1 MLILAE
7 LQFQQALSL
16 EGSRHSEPWIYH
28 FMLAKISYKL
38 KKPASV
44 ILEHFVKVITTI
56 QPKSLL
62 HNNMYGP
69 FNDQKGIFHI
79 VHYLLE
85 KYIFWNN

>member
-1 MLILAE
+1 MYKSKETQRWAETAVKNMLILAE

-62 HNNMYGP
+62 HNNMYRE
-69 FNDQKGIFHI
+69 K
-79 VHYLLE
+79 VLL
-85 KYIFWNN
+85 